1 MSDLCPDIDQARQ
14 FLALLDPNPASFTF
28 QLYPERD
35 DCRVKT
41 MILHGSIDQLAA
53 QLITANQAGAAV
65 AVMVNAGDQ
74 RGRKAENVVR
84 VRAHFVDLDKPGIDP
99 LFTAEVPPHIVVE
112 SSAGKWHAYWLAEP
126 GVPLNEFS
134 ALQQA
139 LAKRFE
145 GDESVKD
152 IARVMRLPGF
162 YHQKGSGA
170 PFMTCMHDGVG
181 G

>member
-1 MSDLCPDIDQARQ
+1 MSDLSPDIDQARQ
-14 FLALLDPNPASFTF
+14 FLALLDANPASFTF
-28 QLYPERD
+28 QVIPERD
-35 DCRVKT
+35 ACTVKPA
-41 MILHGSIDQLAA
+41 ILHGSIDELAS
-53 QLITANQAGAAV
+53 QLIAANQAGAGV
-65 AVMVNAGDQ
+65 FVMVNAGDQ

-112 SSAGKWHAYWLAEP
+112 SSAGKWHAYWLAEA
-126 GVPLNEFS
+126 GASLDEFS

-145 GDESVKD
+145 GDELVKD
-152 IARVMRLPGF
+152 IARLMRLPGF
-162 YHQKGSGA
+162 YHQKGSGE
-170 PFMTCMHDGVG
+170 PFMACMHDGMG